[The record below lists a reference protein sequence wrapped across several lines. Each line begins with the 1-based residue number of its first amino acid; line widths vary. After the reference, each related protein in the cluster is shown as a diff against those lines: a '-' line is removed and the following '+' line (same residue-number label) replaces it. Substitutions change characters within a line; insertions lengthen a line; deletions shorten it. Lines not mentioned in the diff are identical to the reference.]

1 MVTYVATTG
10 TGWPGSFIEYRLLD
24 GPEAGCYV
32 YYAEG
37 VNPAPD
43 LRVGHRVA
51 AGQPI
56 ATIISGWETGI
67 EIGWGAGTGT
77 TAYAAKARQWDATSD
92 EHSSASPAGKS
103 FSALVA
109 SLAVSGR
116 EVAKLAVLN
125 SAEVYLGARPPRLN
139 RLPAF
144 HIIQPSEFESMTAFF
159 WASIWGAS

>member
-109 SLAVSGR
+109 SLG
-116 EVAKLAVLN
+116 
-125 SAEVYLGARPPRLN
+125 GPPGK
-139 RLPAF
+139 
-144 HIIQPSEFESMTAFF
+144 IE
-159 WASIWGAS
+159 G